1 MASPPPDLLD
11 LDITLISAKHLKN
24 VNWRIGALKPYAA
37 VFLDPNRR
45 LSTRPDE
52 HGSTSPV
59 WNDSFTLPLPS
70 SLADAFLTVEI
81 FHSRPSETPKPL
93 VGSLRVPLSTLVDR
107 SESSSDRIHKLE
119 LLRPSGRPQGKVRLR
134 LALRERRYHSS
145 APESSHYFSSGAA
158 AAAAAHPPPHPPY
171 PYARDYRDSLPSP
184 RYGYSDQF
192 PSYYYAHYTIP
203 HPPAW
208 PHFSRPPIPNT
219 AGGPSAP
226 PSAPIDFSYPTS
238 DPKLM
243 PPPHRWISEH
253 GSLASVN
260 LTRSDSYGALL
271 SGPTAPEDQRPPRGP
286 ETAGLVVDA
295 LGGMNLGG
303 DSRHGADYSWKEGQA
318 HGHSSGDYHRAY

>member
-1 MASPPPDLLD
+1 MVSPPPAPLD
-11 LDITLISAKHLKN
+11 LHITLISAKHLKN

-52 HGSTSPV
+52 HGSTSPI
-59 WNDSFTLPLPS
+59 WNESFTLPLAS
-70 SLADAFLTVEI
+70 SLPDAFLTVDI

-107 SESSSDRIHKLE
+107 IESSSDRIHKLE

-145 APESSHYFSSGAA
+145 APESCHLSSAGAA
-158 AAAAAHPPPHPPY
+158 LAAAPPPPPHSPY
-171 PYARDYRDSLPSP
+171 PYPRDYRDSLSSP

-192 PSYYYAHYTIP
+192 PTYYYDHCTIP
-203 HPPAW
+203 PPAW

-226 PSAPIDFSYPTS
+226 PSAPIDFSYPTPDS
-238 DPKLM
+238 KLIH
-243 PPPHRWISEH
+243 PPYRWISEH
-253 GSLASVN
+253 GSSASVN
-260 LTRSDSYGALL
+260 LSRFNSYGALL
-271 SGPTAPEDQRPPRGP
+271 SGPTVPEDRGP
-286 ETAGLVVDA
+286 PGGPGTAGSVVDA
-295 LGGMNLGG
+295 LGGMNLGEDG
-303 DSRHGADYSWKEGQA
+303 RQGSGANYSWKESR
-318 HGHSSGDYHRAY
+318 GHSYGDYRRAY